1 MTPFLLTLLV
11 ALLVAGG
18 LTIVYRDY
26 RPRFRRAVELT
37 VAGGLMVAAYVM
49 WVSGGELKRIDASQV
64 SLGELRMI
72 EAAGSFRLEGRV
84 HNLSTTHRIST
95 LPVRLLVEDCN
106 GAGVCRPVH
115 DETAEV
121 TISISPGDSAEL
133 RHVYVARARVAAPG
147 GDPAATPLQRRW
159 RVGHGAPRASVAPVR

>member
-1 MTPFLLTLLV
+1 MTPFLLTLLT

-37 VAGGLMVAAYVM
+37 LAAGLIVAGYVM
-49 WVSGGELKRIDASQV
+49 WVSGGELQRIDASQITL
-64 SLGELRMI
+64 SDLRMT
-72 EAAGSFRLEGRV
+72 EVAGSFRLEGRA
-84 HNLSTTHRIST
+84 HNSSTTHRIST

-106 GAGVCRPVH
+106 AAGVCRVVH

-121 TISISPGDSAEL
+121 TISIGPGESAVL
-133 RHVYVARARVAAPG
+133 RRVYVGHAAAPG
-147 GDPAATPLQRRW
+147 PAAAGASPVTRRW
-159 RVGHGAPRASVAPVR
+159 RVGHGAPRASLAPVR

>member
-18 LTIVYRDY
+18 LTLIYRDY

-37 VAGGLMVAAYVM
+37 VATGLIVASYVM

-64 SLGELRMI
+64 SLSGLRMI
-72 EAAGSFRLEGRV
+72 ETAGSFRLEGQA
-84 HNLSTTHRIST
+84 HNHSTTHRIST

-106 GAGVCRPVH
+106 SAGVCRPVH

-121 TISISPGDSAEL
+121 TISISPDASAGL
-133 RHVYVARARVAAPG
+133 RHVYVARAQVAAAG

-159 RVGHGAPRASVAPVR
+159 RVGHGAPRASLAPVR

>member
-18 LTIVYRDY
+18 LTLIYRDY

-37 VAGGLMVAAYVM
+37 VATGLIVASYVM

-64 SLGELRMI
+64 SLSGLRMT
-72 EAAGSFRLEGRV
+72 EVAGSFRLEGRV
-84 HNLSTTHRIST
+84 HNHSTTHRIST

-106 GAGVCRPVH
+106 AAGVCRAVH

-121 TISISPGDSAEL
+121 TISIGPADSAEL
-133 RHVYVARARVAAPG
+133 RRVYVAQAAVVAPA
-147 GDPAATPLQRRW
+147 GDAGPLTRRW
-159 RVGHGAPRASVAPVR
+159 RVGHGDPRASLAPVR